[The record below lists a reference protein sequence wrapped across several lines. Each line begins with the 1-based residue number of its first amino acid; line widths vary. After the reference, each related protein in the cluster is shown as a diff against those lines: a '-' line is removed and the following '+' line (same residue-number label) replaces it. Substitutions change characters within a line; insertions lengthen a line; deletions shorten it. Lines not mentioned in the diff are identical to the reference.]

1 MIAYICDVVYYG
13 QKPNHQRWR
22 SMMGAGKVV
31 EVAWIGNLWG
41 MIVNGVEVVN
51 VRVILGIRK
60 NIIICPT

>member
-1 MIAYICDVVYYG
+1 MAKNPTIKDG
-13 QKPNHQRWR
+13 DLRWEQ
-22 SMMGAGKVV
+22 GKWWRWQ
-31 EVAWIGNLWG
+31 AWIGNLWG